1 MADKNFKVKSG
12 LQVPSLTTAGPVTTD
27 SAGNVTS
34 SATLPITQGGTG
46 QTTAGNALNAL
57 LPLQT
62 SQDNKFL
69 QTNGVSTQW
78 TIPQQQTSTDG
89 TLGYKIYSGTV
100 TPSSPV
106 TGDIWIDQTTGN
118 GIQLVR
124 WRKTIASSGSTI
136 TGLDDN
142 NLTLS
147 YTAGNEQV
155 YINGTLITRGQ
166 DYTATNGTS
175 ISLTQSTEVG
185 DTVEIFGNPLFSVTD
200 VYTQAQSNSLYVSKA
215 GFDAAGKNV
224 VINGNFDIWQRGTS
238 FNYAGSGSAVYT
250 ADRFQFTQNPVTTY
264 TITQD
269 SSVPNG
275 NSAYSYK
282 CTATAAN
289 SSTVEFATR
298 QWVEGSNV
306 LPLIGKIVTLSF
318 WYKSNRTGSH
328 GARIG
333 GAILTNGVDQPISFT
348 VNSPNTWEYKTITYS
363 TACASATSLQYGTT
377 GVGLFIDIGFRVGNA
392 AGLTSISLN
401 DYFQLSQVQLEAGSV
416 PTLFSRAGG
425 TIAGEL
431 AACQRYFQRFG
442 NSVAYEPFGVA
453 HGIDV
458 NNARMYLPLKV
469 NMRTNPTFS
478 STAASTFQKSFG
490 TTSGLSTIALG
501 ASSNHAVS
509 IDFSRTSEFTA
520 NGGFIISSVA
530 AGNAYIDLSAEL

>member
-1 MADKNFKVKSG
+1 MADKDFKVKTG
-12 LQVPSLTTAGPVTTD
+12 LD
-27 SAGNVTS
+27 
-34 SATLPITQGGTG
+34 LPAPLPLSEGGTG
-46 QTTAGNALNAL
+46 QTSAENTRNALM
-57 LPLQT
+57 PVQT
-62 SQDNKFL
+62 GHSGKFI
-69 QTNGVSTQW
+69 T
-78 TIPQQQTSTDG
+78 TDG
-89 TLGYKIYSGTV
+89 TGMSWAVAPQQTATDGAAGYKVYAGNT
-100 TPSSPV
+100 TPTGQS
-106 TGDIWIDQTTGN
+106 TGDIWIDASTGN

-175 ISLTQSTEVG
+175 ISLTQALEVG

-200 VYTQAQSNSLYVSKA
+200 TYTQAQADSRYVNYS
-215 GFDAAGKNV
+215 GLNAAGKNLI
-224 VINGNFDIWQRGTS
+224 INGGFDIWQRGTTVS
-238 FNYAGSGSAVYT
+238 NASHNTYT
-250 ADRFQFTQNPVTTY
+250 ADQWININDGVGTTNVSQIDISSQAIGLRYAARYEKTSGASNRFVFINL
-264 TITQD
+264 
-269 SSVPNG
+269 
-275 NSAYSYK
+275 A
-282 CTATAAN
+282 
-289 SSTVEFATR
+289 
-298 QWVEGSNV
+298 EGALNCV
-306 LPLIGKIVTLSF
+306 GKQVTLSF
-318 WYKSNRTGSH
+318 WLRKGPALTSGITASIGTRANKYGTVYDSGDFGIANSEINSTTFTRFTRT
-328 GARIG
+328 
-333 GAILTNGVDQPISFT
+333 FT
-348 VNSPNTWEYKTITYS
+348 VT
-363 TACASATSLQYGTT
+363 SATANNSANLFELEFTAIQAGGT
-377 GVGLFIDIGFRVGNA
+377 GVYFEV
-392 AGLTSISLN
+392 AG
-401 DYFQLSQVQLEAGSV
+401 VQLEVGSV
-416 PTLFSRAGG
+416 ATHFSRAGG
-425 TIAGEL
+425 NIQGEL

-530 AGNAYIDLSAEL
+530 AGNAYIDLSAEI